1 MSFREAFKH
10 SNAVKSLQML
20 QVYEGAGSIFWFDAK
35 KPSEWK
41 GVSLGG
47 SSISLAQLIA
57 ARSLFTK
64 DQLIASN
71 PDTEFVRCLAFPIF
85 LPSAV
90 GDLTSLGGS
99 SISLAQLIAA
109 RAF

>member
-1 MSFREAFKH
+1 MHF
-10 SNAVKSLQML
+10 
-20 QVYEGAGSIFWFDAK
+20 
-35 KPSEWK
+35 
-41 GVSLGG
+41 
-47 SSISLAQLIA
+47 
-57 ARSLFTK
+57 
-64 DQLIASN
+64 
-71 PDTEFVRCLAFPIF
+71 LAFPIF